1 MSARMERSGRPT
13 VFVVVEATY
22 PDDHSVLGVF
32 NSKEAA
38 DRYINGEWKA
48 IAPGKE
54 RPEIEEFE
62 VFD

>member
-1 MSARMERSGRPT
+1 MSARTERSGRPT
-13 VFVVVEATY
+13 VFVVIEATY

-32 NSKEAA
+32 GSKEAA

-48 IAPGKE
+48 IAPNSK
-54 RPEIEEFE
+54 RPQVEEFE